1 MRIQT
6 LKMTNI
12 LYIHQSS
19 ELYGSDKTL
28 LYLVTELDKTRYN
41 PIVVLPGEGPLK
53 DALDAKGIRVILTP
67 VIKLHRK
74 MFTVSYLGSLPLQ
87 IKKSIAQ
94 IKKQTAGL
102 KIDIVQSNTLA
113 VLLGVF
119 VSRSF
124 KAKHIWHVHEIIVHP
139 KFISNLYPKILNR
152 YADKVVC
159 NSNATLEN
167 LLHRNHLLKDKLR
180 LIHNGL
186 DASKFGQTANSN
198 LRETLGYN
206 PEDILITLIGRISRL
221 KGHLLLLK
229 VFNDHFSG
237 RHVKMLFTGSPVPGQ
252 EYYLTDL
259 EQKIAEYGLSEA
271 VKIIPFQNDLSPIW
285 GITDIAVSPSTE
297 AESFG
302 LVALEAMFSR
312 KPVVATDLGGLKE
325 IVIDG
330 ETGFL
335 FENKNEAALKEALEK
350 LISDKSLRESFGE
363 KGHARAIENFSLEK
377 YMSKFENCYAEVKN
391 QVH

>member
-1 MRIQT
+1 MI
-6 LKMTNI
+6 NI
-12 LYIHQSS
+12 LYIHQSA

-28 LYLVTELDKTRYN
+28 LYLVSELDKKTYN

-53 DALDAKGIRVILTP
+53 DALVAKGVKVIQTP

-74 MFTVSYLGSLPLQ
+74 MFTLSYLGSLPLQ
-87 IKKSIAQ
+87 IRKSIAQ
-94 IKKQTAGL
+94 IRKETLGL
-102 KIDIVQSNTLA
+102 KIHIVQSNTLA
-113 VLLGVF
+113 VLLGIF
-119 VSRSF
+119 VARSF
-124 KAKHIWHVHEIIVHP
+124 KAKHLWHVHEIIVHP

-167 LLHRNHLLKDKLR
+167 LLHRNHRLKDKLL

-186 DASKFGQTANSN
+186 DVSKFEQATTGN
-198 LRETLGYN
+198 LRATFGYEPN
-206 PEDILITLIGRISRL
+206 DIIITLIGRISRL

-229 VFNDHFSG
+229 VFNDHFKG
-237 RHVKMLFTGSPVPGQ
+237 GNVKLLFVGSPVPGQ
-252 EYYLTDL
+252 EYYLTDV
-259 EQKIAEYGLSEA
+259 EDKIAEYGLHEA
-271 VKIIPFQNDLSPIW
+271 VKIIPFQQDLSTIW

-312 KPVVATDLGGLKE
+312 KPVVATNLGGLKE
-325 IVIDG
+325 IVIDS

-335 FENKNEAALKEALEK
+335 FENNNELALKEALEK
-350 LISDKSLRESFGE
+350 LISDKSLRDSFGE
-363 KGHARAIENFSLEK
+363 KGQIRAVENFSLDK
-377 YMSKFENCYAEVKN
+377 YMQKFENVYASI
-391 QVH
+391 